1 MAMKKTDTF
10 FLRHIGW
17 TCAIAITLIVL
28 SYFFFDVDI
37 ALLFHEIW
45 PTESILLHL
54 FNELSNPN
62 PQVLFWPVIFFVV
75 RYIYNNKTAGEK
87 ILTIMLSV
95 CVSNA
100 ISIPMKM
107 LLGRA
112 RPALLFSENV
122 YSFDIF
128 SAYTLHLSFPSGHAI
143 TIASVMG
150 ALACYYPRYSIHLLC
165 LALIMGSARVM
176 ATAHYLSDVFAGV
189 FLGILISQW
198 VFSRIQKCS

>member
-1 MAMKKTDTF
+1 MAVKKTETF
-10 FLRHIGW
+10 FLDHLGW
-17 TCAIAITLIVL
+17 TCAIAILMIVL
-28 SYFFFDVDI
+28 SYFFLDI
-37 ALLFHEIW
+37 HLALLFHDIW

-75 RYIYNNKTAGEK
+75 RYVYNNRSAGEK
-87 ILTIMLSV
+87 ILTIALSV

-112 RPALLFSENV
+112 RPALLFSEHV

-150 ALACYYPRYSIHLLC
+150 ALACYYPRYSMPLLF
-165 LALIMGSARVM
+165 LALFMGFARVM
-176 ATAHYLSDVFAGV
+176 ATAHYLSDVLAGV
-189 FLGILISQW
+189 LLGILISQW
-198 VFSRIQKCS
+198 VFSRIKKCS

>member
-1 MAMKKTDTF
+1 MQKTDTF
-10 FLRHIGW
+10 FLRHIVW
-17 TCAIAITLIVL
+17 TCTAAISLILV
-28 SYFFFDVDI
+28 SYFFLDI
-37 ALLFHEIW
+37 HLALFFHDIW

-54 FNELSNPN
+54 FNEMSNPN

-75 RYIYNNKTAGEK
+75 RYIYNNRTAGEK

-112 RPALLFSENV
+112 RPALLFSEHV

-150 ALACYYPRYSIHLLC
+150 ALACYYPRYSIPLLC
-165 LALIMGSARVM
+165 VALFMAFARVM
-176 ATAHYLSDVFAGV
+176 ATAHYLSDVLAGV
-189 FLGILISQW
+189 LLGILISQW
-198 VFSRIQKCS
+198 VFSRIKKYS